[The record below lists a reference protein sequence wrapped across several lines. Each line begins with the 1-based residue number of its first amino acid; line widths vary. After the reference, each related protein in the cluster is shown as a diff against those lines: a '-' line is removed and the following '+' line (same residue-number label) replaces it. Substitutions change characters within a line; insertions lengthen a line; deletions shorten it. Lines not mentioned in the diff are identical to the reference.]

1 MLDEWC
7 SSARTLLNRKGECL
21 APLME
26 VLIWRFGMP
35 STITRRD
42 PSAAQIIAAFH
53 RPYAGYRGM
62 QRFLR
67 LLRCSMH
74 S

>member
-1 MLDEWC
+1 
-7 SSARTLLNRKGECL
+7 
-21 APLME
+21 ME